1 MTDTVQAPIVAV
13 TVYPG
18 QARITRRTTVELEA
32 GARRVELG
40 GLPLG
45 LLRDSVRVNGR
56 GAASVVGVEVTTA
69 RHAQSPDAV
78 VHELEKRAAQAR
90 LGLAEVTDAET
101 VADGR
106 IELLTE
112 IGRKSG
118 QTLAKALSHSKI
130 EPQRIASVNDA
141 LARQLSDALAG
152 KRELADQR
160 RACEQELHVVEREL
174 AAVRRQSVP
183 DRQVVVVDLEV
194 RAAGPLEVEVS
205 YVIDDARWSS
215 SYDIRL
221 RGEQLTLT
229 WHAEITQDTGEDW
242 PECELALSTARPA
255 ISAQLPELSPWYLD
269 RRPPPLPPVPVAAG
283 GYGGAMEQS
292 DAMMAAAPAAAPMMM
307 RRSKAPAFAPPPQA
321 AVEHGVAATTY
332 RPARTV
338 AVPADGSAHRTT
350 VTVIDLGA
358 ALDHVTAP
366 VASTEAFLRATAT
379 NTSEHALRPGK
390 ASVFH
395 EDEFVGTTSLEV
407 WAPGE
412 EVELNLGVDDRIR
425 VERELVRRTAGK
437 AMIGSSKRREAQ
449 YRIKVAN
456 HSPRATKVTVLD
468 QIPVSRDDG
477 IAVKDIVC
485 RPDPKERT
493 ELGELTWELAL
504 EPNAAAEITVGFRVD
519 TAKGVELAGWR
530 E

>member
-18 QARITRRTTVELEA
+18 QARITRRATLDLET
-32 GARRVELG
+32 GARRVEIG

-45 LLRDSVRVNGR
+45 LLRDSVRINGR
-56 GAASVVGVEVTTA
+56 GEASVVGVDVTTA
-69 RHAQSPDAV
+69 RNPRSPDET
-78 VHELEKRAAQAR
+78 VHELEKRALAAR
-90 LGLAEVTDAET
+90 LGLAEVTDSEAVAE
-101 VADGR
+101 GR
-106 IELLTE
+106 IELLRE

-118 QTLAKALSHSKI
+118 ETLAKALAHSKI
-130 EPQRIASVNDA
+130 EPQRIATVNDA
-141 LARQLSDALAG
+141 MARQLSDALAG
-152 KRELADQR
+152 KRELAEQR
-160 RACEQELHVVEREL
+160 RRCEQELHAVEREL
-174 AAVRRQSVP
+174 AALRRQSAP
-183 DRQVVVVDLEV
+183 DRQAVVVDLEV
-194 RAAGPLEVEVS
+194 RADGPVEVELS
-205 YVIDDARWSS
+205 YVLDDARWVS

-229 WHAEITQDTGEDW
+229 WHAEITQNTGEDW

-255 ISAQLPELSPWYLD
+255 IAARLPELEPWFLD
-269 RRPPPLPPVPVAAG
+269 RKLPPVPPAPVPVAAG
-283 GYGGAMEQS
+283 GYGAAPGAMPDGES
-292 DAMMAAAPAAAPMMM
+292 AVPSAPRMMA
-307 RRSKAPAFAPPPQA
+307 RRSFTPPPQA
-321 AVEHGVAATTY
+321 VVEHGVAATTY
-332 RPARTV
+332 RPTRTV

-358 ALDHVTAP
+358 TLDHVTAP
-366 VASTEAFLRATAT
+366 VAGTEAFLRATAI

-395 EDEFVGTTSLEV
+395 EDEFVGTTTLEV

-425 VERELVRRTAGK
+425 VERELIRRTAGK

-456 HSPRATKVTVLD
+456 HSPRATEITVLD
-468 QIPVSRDDG
+468 QLPVSRDDG
-477 IAVKDIVC
+477 ITVKDVTC

-504 EPNAAAEITVGFRVD
+504 ESNAAVEITVGFRVD
-519 TAKGVELAGWR
+519 TARGIELAGWR